1 MLKKLLLAGS
11 ITALSAMSAHAQLSA
26 ELPEAAVVL
35 TPALELD
42 LPGEDPGFVFDSQVV
57 IESGGSYPS
66 GVPYLIDVTLPDG
79 VTFATAVGVN
89 NLRNDGFVGEPGGDL
104 TTDVTISSGGAVG
117 DSSVTFLVTSNPGVE
132 NLRYNGAFRL
142 DACVGE
148 DAGFEIGANLVAGV
162 PISGG
167 SATSDAIILEC
178 ESAIGGEI
186 DANTD
191 EDGTPGELIINLGND
206 FETLDDDSLG
216 TISYSIDDEVSI
228 TGEGTDLTAADIDS
242 IAFDVVFE
250 DVTGLAQVSVAGV
263 SVDLTGTTASFVIT
277 DSDAI
282 DDLLSDEA
290 AEITLEALTGDDAA
304 PIVAQ
309 SVSVT
314 NAVVTFNDDT
324 ADLVATEDGAEG
336 DLVNLQR
343 DGQNFGPF
351 DWNDGRAG
359 FTTSVYRVTGFD
371 PAEVVDYTVT
381 LSNSN
386 RDGSFTGTLTADA
399 VGEFTMT
406 SVGFGG
412 VVGTYGRGDVSFN
425 FERNGDLDVDRLMV
439 RNGISTSFGGGA
451 NSDAEED

>member
-26 ELPEAAVVL
+26 ELPETAIVL

-42 LPGEDPGFVFDSQVV
+42 LPGANPGFVFNSQVV

-79 VTFATAVGVN
+79 VTFAAAVGVN
-89 NLRNDGFVGEPGGDL
+89 NLRDNNGTPGDDDN
-104 TTDVTISSGGAVG
+104 TDVTISTGGAVG
-117 DSSVTFLVTSNPGVE
+117 DSSVTFLVTSEPGVE
-132 NLRYNGAFRL
+132 DLFYNGAFRL

-191 EDGTPGELIINLGND
+191 EIIISLEDD
-206 FETLDDDSLG
+206 FETLVTEDLG
-216 TISYSIDDEVSI
+216 TVSYEIDTDVSI
-228 TGEGTDLTAADIDS
+228 TINEDGPAPLTAADIDS

-263 SVDLTGTTASFVIT
+263 DVDLTGTTASFVIT

-314 NAVVTFNDDT
+314 NAVVTFNDDN

-399 VGEFTMT
+399 VGEFIMT

-412 VVGTYGRGDVSFN
+412 VVGTYGRGDVSLN
-425 FERNGDLDVDRLMV
+425 FERNGELDVDRLMV

>member
-1 MLKKLLLAGS
+1 M
-11 ITALSAMSAHAQLSA
+11 
-26 ELPEAAVVL
+26 L

-191 EDGTPGELIINLGND
+191 DEGIPGVLIIDLDTD
-206 FETLDDDSLG
+206 FTELATDLLG
-216 TISYSIDDEVSI
+216 TVSYEIDNDVSI
-228 TGEGTDLTAADIDS
+228 TINEDGPAPLTAADIDS

-250 DVTGLAQVSVAGV
+250 DITGLAEVSVAGV

-282 DDLLSDEA
+282 DALLSDEA
-290 AEITLEALTGDDAA
+290 ADITLEALTGDDAA
-304 PIVAQ
+304 PILAQ

-314 NAVVTFNDDT
+314 NAVVTFNDDN
-324 ADLVATEDGAEG
+324 ADLVATVDGAEG
-336 DLVNLQR
+336 DLVNLLR
-343 DGQNFGPF
+343 DGVNFGPF

-359 FTTSVYRVTGFD
+359 RTTSVYRVTGFN
-371 PAEVVDYTVT
+371 PGEVVDYTVT
-381 LSNSN
+381 LTNSN
-386 RDGSFTGTLTADA
+386 RDGSFSGTLTADA